1 MPIGVRINALSCRL
15 VGVLGMWASAPT
27 TSKMIE
33 RLHYLQEASRY
44 PLSIASMQKLWLKFD
59 SARLIRVLLIN
70 KGDMTS
76 QKFYM

>member
-15 VGVLGMWASAPT
+15 EGVLGMWASAPT
-27 TSKMIE
+27 TSKVIE
-33 RLHYLQEASRY
+33 LLHYLQEASRY
-44 PLSIASMQKLWLKFD
+44 PLSIASMRKLWLKFD

-70 KGDMTS
+70 KGEMTS

>member
-1 MPIGVRINALSCRL
+1 
-15 VGVLGMWASAPT
+15 
-27 TSKMIE
+27 
-33 RLHYLQEASRY
+33 LHYLQEASRY

-70 KGDMTS
+70 KGEMTS